1 MGKVRGMRWWMIGL
15 VTSGLIVNYIARNS
29 LAVAAP
35 EMNRLLS
42 ISTAQYSYIV
52 ASFQAAYMVMQ
63 PIAGYILDVVGIKI
77 GFALFAIAWSGACML
92 HGAANGWI
100 SLAVFRGMLGLTEA
114 AGIPSGLK
122 ATSEWFP
129 AKERSIATGWFNI
142 GSSIGAV
149 IAPPLVVWWV
159 LHGNWRMAFVSIGVL
174 GLHPRRTGSAIQ
186 NGYRRPSFV
195 ARHYQAPRILGHC
208 DSAFSG
214 RAGMADLQF
223 LDSAL
228 HGERASYEPEGNRDV
243 RVAPVPRG

>member
-142 GSSIGAV
+142 G
-149 IAPPLVVWWV
+149 
-159 LHGNWRMAFVSIGVL
+159 
-174 GLHPRRTGSAIQ
+174 
-186 NGYRRPSFV
+186 
-195 ARHYQAPRILGHC
+195 
-208 DSAFSG
+208 
-214 RAGMADLQF
+214 
-223 LDSAL
+223 
-228 HGERASYEPEGNRDV
+228 
-243 RVAPVPRG
+243 

>member
-52 ASFQAAYMVMQ
+52 ASFQGAYMIMQ
-63 PIAGYILDVVGIKI
+63 PVAGYVLDVVGTKI

-114 AGIPSGLK
+114 AGIPSGLNGVVQQRRVDRRGDR
-122 ATSEWFP
+122 AAARRLVGAAWQLAYGVRVDRRAWACVERAVAAAVP
-129 AKERSIATGWFNI
+129 CAERSAT
-142 GSSIGAV
+142 
-149 IAPPLVVWWV
+149 P
-159 LHGNWRMAFVSIGVL
+159 
-174 GLHPRRTGSAIQ
+174 
-186 NGYRRPSFV
+186 
-195 ARHYQAPRILGHC
+195 
-208 DSAFSG
+208 
-214 RAGMADLQF
+214 
-223 LDSAL
+223 
-228 HGERASYEPEGNRDV
+228 V
-243 RVAPVPRG
+243 R